1 MHRRIV
7 IVAGQS
13 NATGVYGG
21 PRFFAPSERDRE
33 IGISW
38 RHVSTSDGVVPLQ
51 MQTVRTPGAHNTAL
65 PVKGFGPEVTFARTL
80 DEHRTDDDRLVVVKH
95 SEDGTTL
102 HEDWSADDGRL
113 YVSLVQHVREVADG
127 LTRDGDDVTIGSLLW
142 VQGESDV
149 AKFAA
154 HYEADLRRLL
164 TALRRDLGADS
175 MPSVISRIHMPLAPA
190 TERALVRTAQA
201 TVATADPYAC
211 WIDTDDL
218 PLDKIGIHL
227 KGEGLRE
234 LGTRAAHALLDL
246 ERTIESHHAR

>member
-21 PRFFAPSERDRE
+21 PRLFAPSERDRE

-51 MQTVRTPGAHNTAL
+51 LQTVRTPGAHNRAL
-65 PVKGFGPEVTFARTL
+65 PAKGFGPEVTFARTL
-80 DEHRTDDDRLVVVKH
+80 HEHRTDDDRLVVIKH

-113 YVSLVQHVREVADG
+113 YRSLVQHVREVADDLIG
-127 LTRDGDDVTIGSLLW
+127 DGDAVTIGSLLW

-149 AKFAA
+149 ATFAA
-154 HYEADLRRLL
+154 YYEADLRRFLA
-164 TALRRDLGADS
+164 ALRRDLGADS
-175 MPSVISRIHMPLAPA
+175 LPAVISRIHMPLAPA
-190 TERALVRTAQA
+190 TERALVRTAQT
-201 TVATADPYAC
+201 TVASSDPYAC

-218 PLDKIGIHL
+218 PLDKLGIHL
-227 KGEGLRE
+227 TGEGLRE
-234 LGTRAAHALLDL
+234 LGTRAAHGLLDL
-246 ERTIESHHAR
+246 EHTIESRHAR